1 MSLTQQQHAETGLAD
16 TTADGKGQLTVEQHL
31 MEWQLTPVITA
42 SLGKLLVHAL
52 GVYADTH
59 GGYFHRAVQ
68 HVVIEQY
75 IAVELPVI
83 IVGGASVVLFAV

>member
-1 MSLTQQQHAETGLAD
+1 
-16 TTADGKGQLTVEQHL
+16 

-42 SLGKLLVHAL
+42 GLGKLLVHAF

-59 GGYFHRAVQ
+59 RRYLHCAIQ

-75 IAVELPVI
+75 IAVELPVV
-83 IVGGASVVLFAV
+83 IVGGAAIVLFAV